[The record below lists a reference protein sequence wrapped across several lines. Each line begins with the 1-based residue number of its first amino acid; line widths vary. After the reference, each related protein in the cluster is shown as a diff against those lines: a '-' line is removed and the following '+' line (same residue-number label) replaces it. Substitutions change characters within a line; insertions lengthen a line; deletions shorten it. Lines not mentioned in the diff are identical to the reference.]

1 MKNHTN
7 PSQTTKILNY
17 LLKGKA
23 ITPLEALS
31 RFKCFRLAS
40 RINEIKRSGVRI
52 NTEMVTKNG
61 KRYARYSIA
70 KKIKAVASVLLFSCG
85 LVNAQEVINYSGYSY
100 NTGYGNDSQR
110 YNYGTAVVSNPNK
123 TSQETQAIVTMTL
136 AERYGKILYD
146 HWNSPT
152 ERERM
157 LKYFPPMSESHE
169 NDIDTFF
176 YDLKKKDYV
185 LIQRLRERIN
195 SSFKKLSDTVE

>member
-123 TSQETQAIVTMTL
+123 TSQETQAIVNEIKVNTQQRISDAYRSLEASRELRQLEYQTEEL
-136 AERYGKILYD
+136 QKQTKIL
-146 HWNSPT
+146 
-152 ERERM
+152 
-157 LKYFPPMSESHE
+157 
-169 NDIDTFF
+169 
-176 YDLKKKDYV
+176 KK
-185 LIQRLRERIN
+185 IANQ
-195 SSFKKLSDTVE
+195 